1 MNTPFPCQNSIPTR
15 DSFLEPYFTPKT
27 LFLVVLRKNYT
38 EILPTQNLEDP
49 NLLIEVTIMEKENK
63 HLIIIGG
70 VAAGMKA
77 AAKARRES
85 PTMKITVVT
94 DEHYI
99 SYASCG
105 MPYFIGDIIKDSKK
119 LIIREPPYFKNMLN
133 INVLTRHQATAINT
147 KSKQIKVNDLE
158 KGQELIF
165 NYDRLIIATGAQ
177 PIVPPLPGIS
187 LGNIF
192 TLRTIADVLMIRTL
206 VDSGNIKNAVVV
218 GGGLIGLEVAENLIL
233 RGIKVT
239 VVELLDQILPPL
251 DKDMALIVQKHLME
265 KGAGV
270 ITLDG
275 VKSFEGNDSNIV
287 TKVITGKLQIPT
299 DMVILSIGIK
309 PNTRLA
315 QEAGIEIG
323 ATRAIKVNER
333 METNIPGIYAVGD
346 CAETIHLVT
355 GKPVWIALGST
366 AAKMGRVAAI
376 NATGGADTFKG
387 VLGTLIVKIFDL
399 HVGKVGLSEREAIKE
414 GYKIESTIVPA
425 LDKAHYYPNAKD
437 IIIKL
442 IADVTTRKLLGAEI
456 IGEGIVDKRID
467 LVATALT
474 FGATVDQI
482 SKLDLAYA
490 PPYAMSMDAIIV
502 AANVLGNKL
511 SGKTSGILPH
521 KVVEKRESGEDLVL
535 LDVRSEIEYK
545 SGHIKGCKH
554 IPLDK
559 LTSRVG
565 ELDGSKEIITYCRA
579 GLRAAQ
585 AYRILKN
592 AGFKN
597 VKYMDGSILAWL
609 HELEK

>member
-1 MNTPFPCQNSIPTR
+1 M
-15 DSFLEPYFTPKT
+15 
-27 LFLVVLRKNYT
+27 
-38 EILPTQNLEDP
+38 
-49 NLLIEVTIMEKENK
+49 
-63 HLIIIGG
+63 
-70 VAAGMKA
+70 
-77 AAKARRES
+77 
-85 PTMKITVVT
+85 
-94 DEHYI
+94 
-99 SYASCG
+99 
-105 MPYFIGDIIKDSKK
+105 
-119 LIIREPPYFKNMLN
+119 
-133 INVLTRHQATAINT
+133 
-147 KSKQIKVNDLE
+147 
-158 KGQELIF
+158 
-165 NYDRLIIATGAQ
+165 
-177 PIVPPLPGIS
+177 
-187 LGNIF
+187 
-192 TLRTIADVLMIRTL
+192 
-206 VDSGNIKNAVVV
+206 
-218 GGGLIGLEVAENLIL
+218 
-233 RGIKVT
+233 
-239 VVELLDQILPPL
+239 
-251 DKDMALIVQKHLME
+251 
-265 KGAGV
+265 
-270 ITLDG
+270 
-275 VKSFEGNDSNIV
+275 
-287 TKVITGKLQIPT
+287 
-299 DMVILSIGIK
+299 
-309 PNTRLA
+309 
-315 QEAGIEIG
+315 
-323 ATRAIKVNER
+323 
-333 METNIPGIYAVGD
+333 
-346 CAETIHLVT
+346 
-355 GKPVWIALGST
+355 
-366 AAKMGRVAAI
+366 
-376 NATGGADTFKG
+376 
-387 VLGTLIVKIFDL
+387 